1 MTPRLLHP
9 RVLAAGAALAAVY
22 ATCFAILASPQLAA
36 SPAVGAGVALDLTVT
51 AAALVYLIAVR
62 SQHLPPAAVGL
73 VAIGGMIVAH
83 RQLAG
88 TPATSVVLAIG
99 GAFEIGV
106 VTLAAVGLW
115 HIRRDIA
122 SGRASPL
129 DALEAALG
137 RAGLPRRLTAFVATE
152 LALLGHVLLGW
163 RAPRRGAGDFTV
175 HVEKGWLLYAGTF
188 AALAAVETVGLHVVV
203 HPHAPVLAWVLTA
216 LSLYGV
222 LWIVGDALALRRG
235 GVRIAD
241 DGLRIEIGVRW
252 RARLRWSQIAGVE
265 RVAGAPAAAPDVVD
279 ASLLGAN
286 LVIQLSSPA
295 PVAGPL
301 GRRRSA
307 SRIALTVDDVDGVV
321 AAVTARARGTAPPDP
336 P

>member
-1 MTPRLLHP
+1 
-9 RVLAAGAALAAVY
+9 
-22 ATCFAILASPQLAA
+22 
-36 SPAVGAGVALDLTVT
+36 
-51 AAALVYLIAVR
+51 
-62 SQHLPPAAVGL
+62 
-73 VAIGGMIVAH
+73 
-83 RQLAG
+83 
-88 TPATSVVLAIG
+88 
-99 GAFEIGV
+99 
-106 VTLAAVGLW
+106 
-115 HIRRDIA
+115 
-122 SGRASPL
+122 
-129 DALEAALG
+129 
-137 RAGLPRRLTAFVATE
+137 
-152 LALLGHVLLGW
+152 
-163 RAPRRGAGDFTV
+163 
-175 HVEKGWLLYAGTF
+175 
-188 AALAAVETVGLHVVV
+188 
-203 HPHAPVLAWVLTA
+203 VLAWVLTA